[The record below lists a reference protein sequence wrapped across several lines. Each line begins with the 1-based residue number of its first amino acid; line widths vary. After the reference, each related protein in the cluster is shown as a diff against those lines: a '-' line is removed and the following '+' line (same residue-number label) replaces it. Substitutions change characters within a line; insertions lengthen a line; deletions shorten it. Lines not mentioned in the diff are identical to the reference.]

1 MALRGGGDATKVGAA
16 SETISCSPRLPTK
29 PSHFL
34 SQSIQVDVL
43 AIFCS
48 QIERIGLLEGAK
60 DLVSRRWNDSSRAN
74 DKHSH
79 HHDDH

>member
-1 MALRGGGDATKVGAA
+1 MALRGVDATKVEAA

-60 DLVSRRWNDSSRAN
+60 DLVSRRWNDSSSTT
-74 DKHSH
+74 DTHSH
-79 HHDDH
+79 HHNDH